1 MNNSF
6 SVSRLFF
13 VALSTAFLT
22 AYLPPLMAG
31 GINFQNL
38 CMGAISGFA
47 FGLAVLSIEKVL
59 RACHLKSFFVASMGL
74 FFGCLLG
81 NGIFSLISPLP
92 LEKETL
98 GLIHVILLLFCS
110 YSGFVIA
117 NRSSAEIAFSIPY
130 VRLKASGE
138 KRKDLI
144 VDLSVLADSRILDLA
159 SSGLVDGHLLL
170 PRFLIKELQTCGE
183 DTKSKKCLE
192 IIKKLESI
200 PTLGLKIID
209 TDFPDIKES
218 SAKLVKLARSLD
230 ANLLSADI
238 NRVQQAEIQGV
249 RIINIHLLSNALK
262 PITQSGEQLDI
273 KVQRYGKEARQG
285 VGYLEDGTM
294 VVVNGG
300 ADFIGQTIR
309 CNVLSVK
316 HTGSGRL
323 IFCNAPD
330 EESLSQDSL
339 RESLDRLEN
348 PPSNYFVSDYE
359 RHRV

>member
-1 MNNSF
+1 MINSF
-6 SVSRLFF
+6 SFSRLFF
-13 VALSTAFLT
+13 VAVSTAFLA
-22 AYLPPLMAG
+22 AYLPPLLSG
-31 GINFQNL
+31 GINAQNL
-38 CMGAISGFA
+38 AYGAILGAA
-47 FGLAVLSIEKVL
+47 FGIIVLSVEKLL
-59 RACHLKSFFVASMGL
+59 RACHLKSFFVAAIGL
-74 FFGCLLG
+74 FFGCMLG
-81 NGIFSLISPLP
+81 NGIFSLIAPMP
-92 LEKETL
+92 VEKEIL
-98 GLIHVILLLFCS
+98 GLVHGVILLFCG

-117 NRSSAEIAFSIPY
+117 NRSSDEIAFSIPY

-138 KRKDLI
+138 KRKDLLI
-144 VDLSVLADSRILDLA
+144 DLSVLADSRILDLA
-159 SSGLVDGHLLL
+159 SSGLVDGQLLL
-170 PRFLIKELQTCGE
+170 PRFIVKELQTLG
-183 DTKSKKCLE
+183 DDLKAKKSLE
-192 IIKKLESI
+192 TIKKLETI
-200 PTLGLKIID
+200 PSLGMKPID
-209 TDFPDIKES
+209 TDFPEIKELS
-218 SAKLVKLARSLD
+218 SKLIKLARSLD
-230 ANLLSADI
+230 ANLLTADI
-238 NRVQQAEIQGV
+238 SRVQQAEIQGV

-273 KVQRYGKEARQG
+273 KVQRFGKEARQG

-330 EESLSQDSL
+330 EETLSQDSL